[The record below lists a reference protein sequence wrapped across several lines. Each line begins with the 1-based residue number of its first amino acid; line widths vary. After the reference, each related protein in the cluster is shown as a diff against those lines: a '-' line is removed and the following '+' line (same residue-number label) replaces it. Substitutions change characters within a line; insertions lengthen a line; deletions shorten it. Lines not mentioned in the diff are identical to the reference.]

1 LNERG
6 TKIQVKFI
14 LARNFLLLQLE
25 KKMKKFIR
33 SFGFAFLGIFKLLR
47 TERNFKIQFAAF
59 IVALVVGFY
68 FSITD
73 FEWLLILLISAL
85 VLSLEALNSAIEKL
99 CDLYSIENDK
109 RIKLIKDVAAG
120 AVLIAAIFAIVI
132 AVVIFRK
139 YF

>member
-1 LNERG
+1 
-6 TKIQVKFI
+6 
-14 LARNFLLLQLE
+14 
-25 KKMKKFIR
+25 MKKFIR

-59 IVALVVGFY
+59 IVALAVGFY

-73 FEWLLILLISAL
+73 FEWLIILVISAL